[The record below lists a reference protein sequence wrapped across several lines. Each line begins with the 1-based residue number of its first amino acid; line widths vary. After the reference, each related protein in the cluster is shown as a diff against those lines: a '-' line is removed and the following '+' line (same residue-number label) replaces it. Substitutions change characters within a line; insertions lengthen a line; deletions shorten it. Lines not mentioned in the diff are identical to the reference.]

1 MVAIGSASGRRGAIT
16 TGLLGSLLGTA
27 VFADVARRPV
37 CPGANDNLTAVAVLV
52 ALAEQL
58 RAHPIDGLRVMLVSC
73 GAEEVLQGG
82 IHGFAARHFPAL
94 DRERTWFLNVETV
107 GSPKLVL
114 LEGEGPV
121 VMEDYHDRT
130 FRDLVV
136 RAGESVGVHMRR
148 GMRSRA
154 STDAVIPSRAG
165 YPTATITSIDRY
177 KMLSNYH
184 KMSDTPENVE
194 YATVTQALMLTDAV
208 ARELSA
214 NPWLGR

>member
-1 MVAIGSASGRRGAIT
+1 
-16 TGLLGSLLGTA
+16 
-27 VFADVARRPV
+27 
-37 CPGANDNLTAVAVLV
+37 
-52 ALAEQL
+52 
-58 RAHPIDGLRVMLVSC
+58 
-73 GAEEVLQGG
+73 
-82 IHGFAARHFPAL
+82 
-94 DRERTWFLNVETV
+94 
-107 GSPKLVL
+107 
-114 LEGEGPV
+114 
-121 VMEDYHDRT
+121 MEDYHDRT
-130 FRDLVV
+130 YRDLIV